1 MTQISAILPIK
12 TRGRHYAD
20 NIGRCDI
27 LFASLRHFAAPD
39 LFARFVLIVPHD
51 EVREIQ
57 GYAKAWSDFPIEVV
71 DESLHMGVFAEFSQR
86 HQIRNWHRQQIIKLY
101 APALIDTEYFLV
113 FDPDCFATHPFSA
126 DTLIVD
132 GKALTHYMPRTAD
145 VPGYWAASAKLL
157 GIADPHLERD
167 GIWMTPAIL
176 SRTLCLNLQRRLQ
189 AVNGQ
194 DWRRV
199 LLSHYMIDW
208 TEYTLYWLNAEREGL
223 QDQYHTGPRPG
234 QRALHADQSVW
245 LAEQMQAW
253 DAARHFAPDSDGLF
267 AVVQSNTYIS
277 PQQVARR
284 LAPYFPIEIQPY
296 ERHVDRALKAA
307 ELYSAVT
314 RRALKLLRRLRGL

>member
-27 LFASLRHFAAPD
+27 LFSSLRHFAAPG
-39 LFARFVLIVPHD
+39 LFSRFVLIVPHD
-51 EVREIQ
+51 EVEDIE

-86 HQIRNWHRQQIIKLY
+86 HQIRNWHRQQIIKLS

-113 FDPDCFATHPFSA
+113 FDPDCFATHPMSA

-132 GKALTHYMPRTAD
+132 GRALTHYMPRTAD
-145 VPGYWAASAKLL
+145 NPGYWESSAKLL
-157 GIADPHLERD
+157 GVDPHLDRD

-176 SRTLCLNLQRRLQ
+176 SRTLCLNLHRRLE
-189 AVNGQ
+189 AVHGQ

-208 TEYTLYWLNAEREGL
+208 TEYTLYWLNAEDEG
-223 QDQYHTGPRPG
+223 
-234 QRALHADQSVW
+234 
-245 LAEQMQAW
+245 
-253 DAARHFAPDSDGLF
+253 
-267 AVVQSNTYIS
+267 
-277 PQQVARR
+277 
-284 LAPYFPIEIQPY
+284 
-296 ERHVDRALKAA
+296 
-307 ELYSAVT
+307 
-314 RRALKLLRRLRGL
+314 